1 MRGIWYGI
9 KSESLVINKYFCAMA
24 NQENINSLNK
34 RKVELHKFIDIPAK
48 KKESGNLEKKSQENG
63 FWDSP
68 KDAELLLKKLS
79 RLKSWLKSYDVIE
92 LNIEELTVLL
102 ELGASEDEL
111 KEQFK
116 ITQLSVEDLEFKN
129 MLSADEDSM
138 SAVLTINPGAGGTE
152 GQDWA
157 EMLMRMYVMWGEKN
171 NYKVKTLD
179 IQKAEPVGI
188 KSVTLELS
196 GDFAYGHLKGENGV
210 HRLVRISPFDSN
222 AKRHTTFASV
232 FAYPLA
238 DESIEINI
246 DPSEVSWD
254 TFRASGAGGQGVNKT
269 ESAVRLKHEPTGII
283 IENSESRSQLENK
296 AKAIQLLKSQ
306 LYELEIRKK
315 QEEKDKLEGSKKKI
329 EWGSQIRNY
338 VLHPYKMVKDLRTNH
353 ESSNPDAVLDGDLNA
368 FIKAFLMEFG
378 QK

>member
-1 MRGIWYGI
+1 
-9 KSESLVINKYFCAMA
+9 MA

-34 RKVELHKFIDIPAK
+34 RKVELHKFIDITAK
-48 KKESGNLEKKSQENG
+48 EKEAGNLEKKSQENG
-63 FWDSP
+63 FWDNP

-79 RLKSWLKSYDVIE
+79 VLKSWLKSYDLIE
-92 LNIEELTVLL
+92 LNIEELCVLL

-129 MLSADEDSM
+129 MLSAEEDSM

-246 DPSEVSWD
+246 DPSELSWD

-296 AKAIQLLKSQ
+296 AKATQLLKSQ

-368 FIKAFLMEFG
+368 FIKAFFDGVRENI
-378 QK
+378 KY